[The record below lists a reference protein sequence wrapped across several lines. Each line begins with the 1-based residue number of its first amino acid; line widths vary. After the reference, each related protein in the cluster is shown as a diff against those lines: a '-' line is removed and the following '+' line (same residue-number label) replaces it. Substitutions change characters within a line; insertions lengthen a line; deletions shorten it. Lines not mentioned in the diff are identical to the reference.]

1 MSGTKELGK
10 LIPLKA
16 DLRNEEEILS
26 AFAWIE
32 ENYEGVDVMVNNA
45 GVLSTSYMIGKLIVN
60 YRYSKKNA
68 LYEILNLNSIF
79 CGFDVSIGIIGYIRL
94 ILQNLI
100 HHVVWVK

>member
-60 YRYSKKNA
+60 YRYSKNKA
-68 LYEILNLNSIF
+68 LYEILNSIF
-79 CGFDVSIGIIGYIRL
+79 FGFEVSIRIIGYIRL
-94 ILQNLI
+94 ILQTVLQM
-100 HHVVWVK
+100 

>member
-60 YRYSKKNA
+60 YRCSKKNA
-68 LYEILNLNSIF
+68 LYDNLNSIF
-79 CGFDVSIGIIGYIRL
+79 CGFDVSIGIVGYIRL
-94 ILQNLI
+94 TL
-100 HHVVWVK
+100 

>member
-60 YRYSKKNA
+60 Y
-68 LYEILNLNSIF
+68 IQ
-79 CGFDVSIGIIGYIRL
+79 GVP
-94 ILQNLI
+94 
-100 HHVVWVK
+100 